1 MKQTWN
7 RDGINSYISGLDK
20 SFGLCPE
27 GQLQP
32 GEAASKPWH
41 SFLNWEFEINP
52 PFPCCAAFFIEN
64 LKQNLLF
71 PLVPPFHSPEI
82 LTNMVQVGISLHSA
96 GIHLSQQQLLL
107 LTRIKTGKEFRSGIF
122 DSIHWKSSFQD
133 SKHTKFSFQSSP
145 KKPKKI
151 LIYPLKSSQP
161 PPPSSKHWSI
171 IPAQTRSNPS
181 LSDSMDPIWDQ
192 SWHMGWTPFL
202 PMDSDTNRIP
212 SPLGLWDF
220 AQVQHEAETTA
231 EARTI
236 SKRRRENSI
245 NISTLTS
252 GYQE

>member
-1 MKQTWN
+1 MELCTILSLFGSKAHPPQKICFQWWLRVDAGSRIPTLQEEEPKYLDVGTKQTWN
-7 RDGINSYISGLDK
+7 GDGINSYISGLDK

-52 PFPCCAAFFIEN
+52 HFPCCAAFFIEN

-71 PLVPPFHSPEI
+71 PLVPPSRSPEI

-133 SKHTKFSFQSSP
+133 SKQRKFSFQSSP
-145 KKPKKI
+145 KKPKK
-151 LIYPLKSSQP
+151 KSS
-161 PPPSSKHWSI
+161 
-171 IPAQTRSNPS
+171 
-181 LSDSMDPIWDQ
+181 
-192 SWHMGWTPFL
+192 F
-202 PMDSDTNRIP
+202 
-212 SPLGLWDF
+212 
-220 AQVQHEAETTA
+220 
-231 EARTI
+231 
-236 SKRRRENSI
+236 
-245 NISTLTS
+245 TL
-252 GYQE
+252 